1 MIIGK
6 YIRKLLNDR
15 QRVVFPGFGSL
26 EVKDITGE
34 LSKSGR
40 KLNPPGLTVRFD
52 KGFSKDDGLL
62 AALLVAGEGMQEDEA
77 KQRILEMIDS
87 IKFALDKGE
96 SYTLLDTGTLWKDDN
111 GKIHFQLVSDWL
123 LDPEQYGLDA
133 LDLLEL
139 EDLPDEEEKP
149 ETVQPVVPEKPVQKP
164 VARVSG
170 RIPQK
175 QPEEKSNRRI
185 QRWRVIWMIAGFL
198 VVVLVVLLLI
208 PSDRNKVPLDMFPPV
223 ETQPRQQTDRETS
236 SPVPDQQVHAPLP
249 AEPEA
254 AEPEV
259 VEEVLN
265 FHIIAGSFKHL
276 RNASDKQDELKARG
290 FQAEMMITENRM
302 YRVSVGSYATEQE
315 AERALSG
322 MKSEPGLESAWI
334 LSN

>member
-15 QRVVFPGFGSL
+15 QRVVLSGFGNL
-26 EVKDITGE
+26 EVVDISGE
-34 LSKSGR
+34 VSKSGS
-40 KLNPPGLTVRFD
+40 KINPPGLTVRFD

-77 KQRILEMIDS
+77 RQRILEMIDS
-87 IKFALDKGE
+87 MKFALDKGE
-96 SYTLLDTGTLWKDDN
+96 SYTLQDTGTLWKDDN
-111 GKIHFQLVSDWL
+111 GKVHFQLASDWL

-139 EDLPDEEEKP
+139 EDLPVIEEKDEEILKDVPVKP
-149 ETVQPVVPEKPVQKP
+149 AERP
-164 VARVSG
+164 VARMSG
-170 RIPQK
+170 RMPQK
-175 QPEEKSNRRI
+175 QPEEKSSRRI
-185 QRWRVIWMIAGFL
+185 QRWRAIWMIAGAL

-208 PSDRNKVPLDMFPPV
+208 PSDRKTLPV
-223 ETQPRQQTDRETS
+223 DLTPRMETQPQQTDVETGT
-236 SPVPDQQVHAPLP
+236 PLPEKPTEDPIP

-254 AEPEV
+254 EKPEV
-259 VEEVLN
+259 AEELLN

-315 AERALSG
+315 AESALAG
-322 MKSEPGLESAWI
+322 IKVEAGLESAWI

>member
-15 QRVVFPGFGSL
+15 QRVVLPGFGNL
-26 EVKDITGE
+26 EVVDISGE
-34 LSKSGR
+34 VSKSGS
-40 KLNPPGLTVRFD
+40 KINPPGLTVRFD

-77 KQRILEMIDS
+77 RQRILEMIDS
-87 IKFALDKGE
+87 MKFALDKGE

-111 GKIHFQLVSDWL
+111 GKVHFQLASDWL

-139 EDLPDEEEKP
+139 EDLPVEEEKP
-149 ETVQPVVPEKPVQKP
+149 EEILKDVPVKPAEKP

-170 RIPQK
+170 RMPQK
-175 QPEEKSNRRI
+175 QPEDKSSRRI
-185 QRWRVIWMIAGFL
+185 HRWRAIWMIAGGL

-208 PSDRNKVPLDMFPPV
+208 PSDRNKAPVDLTPRV
-223 ETQPRQQTDRETS
+223 ETQPQQPSDVETGT
-236 SPVPDQQVHAPLP
+236 PLP
-249 AEPEA
+249 AQPSGDPISAEPERD
-254 AEPEV
+254 EPEV
-259 VEEVLN
+259 VEELLN

-290 FQAEMMITENRM
+290 YQAEMMITENRM
-302 YRVSVGSYATEQE
+302 YRVSIGSYATEQE
-315 AERALSG
+315 AERALEG
-322 MKSEPGLESAWI
+322 IKTEAGLESAWI

>member
-15 QRVVFPGFGSL
+15 QRVVLPGFGSL

-34 LSKSGR
+34 LSKSGS
-40 KLNPPGLTVRFD
+40 KLNPPGLAVRFD

-77 KQRILEMIDS
+77 RQRILEMIDS

-111 GKIHFQLVSDWL
+111 GKIHFQLASDWL

-149 ETVQPVVPEKPVQKP
+149 EAVQPVVPEKPAQKP

-170 RIPQK
+170 RMPQK
-175 QPEEKSNRRI
+175 QPEEKSSRRI
-185 QRWRVIWMIAGFL
+185 QRWRAIWMIAGAL

-208 PSDRNKVPLDMFPPV
+208 PSNRKTLPV
-223 ETQPRQQTDRETS
+223 DLTPRMETQPQQTDAETGT
-236 SPVPDQQVHAPLP
+236 PLP
-249 AEPEA
+249 EKPSDDPISAEPEI
-254 AEPEV
+254 EIPEV
-259 VEEVLN
+259 AEELLN
-265 FHIIAGSFKHL
+265 FHIIAGSFRHL
-276 RNASDKQDELKARG
+276 RNASDKQDELKSRG

-302 YRVSVGSYATEQE
+302 YRVSIGSYATEQE
-315 AERALSG
+315 AERALAG
-322 MKSEPGLESAWI
+322 IKVEAGLESAWI